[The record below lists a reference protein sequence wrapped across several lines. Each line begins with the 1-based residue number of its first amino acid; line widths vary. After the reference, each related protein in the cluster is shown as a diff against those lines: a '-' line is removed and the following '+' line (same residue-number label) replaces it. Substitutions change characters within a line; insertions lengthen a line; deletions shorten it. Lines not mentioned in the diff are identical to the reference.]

1 MKPQHMYKYFTSLL
15 LVLLISTSAIA
26 QDKKLPSQDGVK
38 KDSINLNPKRYG
50 LRLGVDLIRVAKP
63 FLDDDFEV
71 GFEINADYRIK
82 KNLFI
87 SGEIGIDE
95 RTTETDFLSST
106 ASGSYI
112 KAGVDINLFNNWPGL
127 DNLIYTGFRLGYST
141 FDQTINSFTIF
152 NTDQTFPSTQSTET
166 TEFDGLDAIWGE
178 FIFGAKAEVLPNL
191 YLGINVQFKILL
203 NETEPGNFENLY
215 IPGYNRTFDTG
226 AFGFGLG
233 YNISYLI
240 PFRKK

>member
-1 MKPQHMYKYFTSLL
+1 M
-15 LVLLISTSAIA
+15 A
-26 QDKKLPSQDGVK
+26 QDEKTPIIQDNNV
-38 KDSINLNPKRYG
+38 KDSINLNQKKYG
-50 LRLGVDLIRVAKP
+50 LRLGVDLIRVVKP
-63 FLDDDFEV
+63 FVDDDFET

-112 KAGVDINLFNNWPGL
+112 KAGVDINLYDNWPGA
-127 DNLIYTGFRLGYST
+127 DNLIYAGFRAGYST

-152 NTDQTFPSTQSTET
+152 NTDQTFTPAESTEPI
-166 TEFDGLDAIWGE
+166 ELNGLDAIWGE
-178 FIFGAKAEVLPNL
+178 VIFGAKAEVLPNL
-191 YLGINVQFKILL
+191 YLGVNVQFKILL
-203 NETEPGNFENLY
+203 TETEPDNFENLY

-226 AFGFGLG
+226 AFGFGFG

-240 PFRKK
+240 PFKKK